1 MIPQATQFV
10 VSRQTPKQDQY
21 HTHRPQ

>member
-21 HTHRPQ
+21 HTHWPQ